1 MVTDTPYEDLLLIA
15 SDDDLTNT
23 TVGIAARVRREER
36 LRRALDALEAHTD
49 YADLDYILL
58 DSAPTESVL
67 THNVIGAADF
77 LLIPVQTGGG
87 AIEGVEPLLVLAS
100 EIHDSEKVPY
110 RLLSRCSIVVRWL
123 PTAPS

>member
-23 TVGIAARVRREER
+23 TVGIAARVRREDR

-87 AIEGVEPLLVLAS
+87 AIEGVEPLLVLLVRSTTAR
-100 EIHDSEKVPY
+100 KC
-110 RLLSRCSIVVRWL
+110 RTAFCSRCSIVVRWL